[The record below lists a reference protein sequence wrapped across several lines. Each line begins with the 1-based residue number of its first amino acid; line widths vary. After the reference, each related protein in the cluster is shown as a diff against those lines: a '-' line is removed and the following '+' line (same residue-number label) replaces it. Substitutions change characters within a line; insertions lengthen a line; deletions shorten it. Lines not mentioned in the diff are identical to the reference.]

1 MEIECIAG
9 FAVISS
15 DSDSSAKLYR
25 DYLGLPLQL
34 RGDYLSMDRFSGA
47 RHFGIWPLAMAAE
60 SCFGQSEWPRH
71 TSVPSVTIEFE
82 LRDIAAVEAAVKEM
96 QDQGQEFVHEARLE
110 PWGQTL
116 ARFMSPEGVLI
127 GLSFAPWLHEN
138 TDRQQQTTQF

>member
-15 DSDSSAKLYR
+15 DSDASAKLYR
-25 DYLGLPLQL
+25 DYLGLPLQQ

-60 SCFGQSEWPRH
+60 SCFGQSEWPHH
-71 TSVPSVTIEFE
+71 TPVPNVTIEFE

-96 QDQGQEFVHEARLE
+96 QDQGQEFVHKARLE

-116 ARFMSPEGVLI
+116 ARFISPEGALI
-127 GLSFAPWLHEN
+127 GLSYAPWLHEN
-138 TDRQQQTTQF
+138 TGRQ